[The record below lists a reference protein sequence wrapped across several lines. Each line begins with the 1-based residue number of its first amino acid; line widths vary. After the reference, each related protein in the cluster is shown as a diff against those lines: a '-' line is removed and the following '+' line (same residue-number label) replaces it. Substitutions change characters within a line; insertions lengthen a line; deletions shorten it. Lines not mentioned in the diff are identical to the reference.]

1 MMDTSSAQLSV
12 QRSLVI
18 RIGIAMPLPR
28 RFEQICT
35 PKVMAKRQKK
45 NPNKKFKP

>member
-35 PKVMAKRQKK
+35 PKVMAKRQIKK
-45 NPNKKFKP
+45 AQQKI